1 MRRHF
6 KAYIRKFHTLLDA
19 KDAPHSVAG
28 GTSIGVFF
36 GFLPIFGFK
45 TLSAM
50 GISLATRCSVVA
62 SVIGVSLHD
71 VFLPIWPLILRWQ
84 FQVGFWILSHP
95 HHFPPALT
103 RQDFHFSEILQW
115 DNFIEIGLPLSVGGA
130 VFAAPISL
138 VTYGSVLF
146 IMRVRAE
153 RRALKVAAQA
163 AAEEG
168 ISQENPPSPTK
179 VQKPDLQD
187 KAWEQP

>member
-187 KAWEQP
+187 KAWERP